1 MNTLKQT
8 IEKFYEEDNHEGIID
23 FIDTIIITTENKP
36 YLYSELGRAYN
47 NLGNNS
53 DNETD
58 AHNFFL
64 KALKLLLET
73 SEIEGN
79 NNANTQYRMAYSY
92 WRLAK
97 FDNNYLADAWKT
109 VSHSLSLKPNHQ
121 SAIYVKENVWSEIVD
136 GQLLKHYPLLG
147 LSPQIIELPFDDYNQ
162 KYQEIFE
169 PYKKSVSTN
178 EYEEVEYPEEVKHQA
193 ECFKAMHVQ
202 LPNPNLIY
210 VTLNINEKLMP
221 IERGDLYEDPLNNF
235 LMENNF
241 GETTGGGTA
250 QQQNGE
256 IESIDVELD
265 LYVSQNS
272 TIADLKKSHG
282 KMLTALIDKINSL
295 GIPKG
300 SKFILDV
307 EDFIEVGTK
316 EGIGVYF
323 SFDGLEKGTIDF
335 NEVFKDLK
343 KITQDNPEV
352 ARYCETQD
360 FLALYFYGDSFE
372 IMKKNVVSYLT
383 EKYPILKY
391 KTIQFA

>member
-1 MNTLKQT
+1 
-8 IEKFYEEDNHEGIID
+8 
-23 FIDTIIITTENKP
+23 
-36 YLYSELGRAYN
+36 
-47 NLGNNS
+47 
-53 DNETD
+53 
-58 AHNFFL
+58 
-64 KALKLLLET
+64 
-73 SEIEGN
+73 
-79 NNANTQYRMAYSY
+79 
-92 WRLAK
+92 
-97 FDNNYLADAWKT
+97 
-109 VSHSLSLKPNHQ
+109 
-121 SAIYVKENVWSEIVD
+121 
-136 GQLLKHYPLLG
+136 
-147 LSPQIIELPFDDYNQ
+147 
-162 KYQEIFE
+162 
-169 PYKKSVSTN
+169 
-178 EYEEVEYPEEVKHQA
+178 
-193 ECFKAMHVQ
+193 MHVQ

-391 KTIQFA
+391 KTIQIA